1 MWRRVHLDLCLTGW
15 AHPHAAVETTRTP
28 VPDDDAST
36 RRDGAVAGARTQPPG
51 RSKLT
56 FPDLPRLEL
65 DQLLAQLVDRAQEV
79 MATQGR
85 LRGLLHAHQVIT
97 GGLSLPV
104 VLLRI
109 AEAARELVGARYAA
123 LGVLAPEGGLAEFVH
138 TGMSDGLVAEIGHL
152 PQGKGLLG
160 ALVDHPEPIRL
171 ARIADDPR
179 SCGFPPGHPPM
190 NSFLG
195 VPIRIRDEVFGNL
208 YLAESTRGAFSAD
221 DEELVGALAATAA
234 AVIDNARLYEA
245 ARARGEWLQASAAIT
260 RRLLSTDVDDANT
273 LRLIADHARE
283 VARADVVTVQLPD
296 DDTDDGGSLC
306 VEVAVGADAGGRCG
320 RRTPLEG
327 SLSGQVFTTGTPLRV
342 TCLDERP
349 PLGAPALDAGPVL
362 LVPLLGS
369 QTVHGVLTAAR
380 RHDRPSFTA
389 EDLDLAT
396 GFANQAAVALE
407 LARARADQQ
416 RAALLDER
424 ERIAADL
431 HDHVIQRLFASGL
444 SLQALAATLGP
455 GRATDRV
462 LATVADLDAT
472 ISQIR
477 TAIFA
482 LQQVPQ
488 TPLRG
493 LRARLL
499 DVVDD
504 VTPALG
510 FDPTVRFSGLVD
522 TLPDAVADDLL
533 AVLREALTNTA
544 RHADATS
551 ADVDLTASPDRVTLE
566 VRDDGIGIGQTT
578 RRSGLANLHHRADH
592 HRGTLTLR
600 SAGTSG
606 TDLTWSVPLG

>member
-1 MWRRVHLDLCLTGW
+1 
-15 AHPHAAVETTRTP
+15 

-36 RRDGAVAGARTQPPG
+36 RLEGGAVSRGRTTPAGSRT
-51 RSKLT
+51 RLT

-104 VLLRI
+104 VLHRI

-138 TGMSDGLVAEIGHL
+138 TGMAADLVDEIGHL

-190 NSFLG
+190 DSFLG

-306 VEVAVGADAGGRCG
+306 VEVAVGSIANGMGGQ
-320 RRTPLEG
+320 RTPLLG
-327 SLSGQVFTTGTPLRV
+327 SLSGQVFTTGRPLRV
-342 TCLDERP
+342 ISSDERP
-349 PLGAPALDAGPVL
+349 PLGSPALDGLDIGPVL

-369 QTVHGVLTAAR
+369 QTAHGVLTAAR
-380 RHDRPSFTA
+380 RQGGPSFTP

-416 RAALLDER
+416 RAALFDER

-488 TPLRG
+488 TPSGG

-504 VTPALG
+504 VAPALG
-510 FDPTVRFSGLVD
+510 FDPAVRFSGLVD
-522 TLPDAVADDLL
+522 TLPDTIADDLL

-544 RHADATS
+544 RHAHATS
-551 ADVDLTASPDRVTLE
+551 ANVDLSVTSDRVTLE
-566 VRDDGIGIGQTT
+566 VRDDGTGIGDTT
-578 RRSGLANLHHRADH
+578 RRSGLANLHRRADH
-592 HRGTLTLR
+592 HHGTLTIR
-600 SAGTSG
+600 SADASG
-606 TDLTWSVPLG
+606 THLIWNVPLG

>member
-1 MWRRVHLDLCLTGW
+1 
-15 AHPHAAVETTRTP
+15 
-28 VPDDDAST
+28 
-36 RRDGAVAGARTQPPG
+36 
-51 RSKLT
+51 
-56 FPDLPRLEL
+56 
-65 DQLLAQLVDRAQEV
+65 
-79 MATQGR
+79 
-85 LRGLLHAHQVIT
+85 
-97 GGLSLPV
+97 
-104 VLLRI
+104 
-109 AEAARELVGARYAA
+109 
-123 LGVLAPEGGLAEFVH
+123 
-138 TGMSDGLVAEIGHL
+138 
-152 PQGKGLLG
+152 
-160 ALVDHPEPIRL
+160 
-171 ARIADDPR
+171 
-179 SCGFPPGHPPM
+179 
-190 NSFLG
+190 
-195 VPIRIRDEVFGNL
+195 
-208 YLAESTRGAFSAD
+208 
-221 DEELVGALAATAA
+221 
-234 AVIDNARLYEA
+234 VIDNARLYEA

-273 LRLIADHARE
+273 LRLIAEHARE

-306 VEVAVGADAGGRCG
+306 VEVAVGSVPDGMCG
-320 RRTPLEG
+320 RRTPLLG
-327 SLSGQVFTTGTPLRV
+327 SLPGQVFTTGRPLRV
-342 TCLDERP
+342 TSPDERP
-349 PLGAPALDAGPVL
+349 ALGAPALDGLDTGPVL

-380 RHDRPSFTA
+380 RPARPSFTA

-396 GFANQAAVALE
+396 GFASQAAVALE

-455 GRATDRV
+455 GRAADRV

-472 ISQIR
+472 IGQIR

-488 TPLRG
+488 SPSRG
-493 LRARLL
+493 LRGRLL

-510 FDPTVRFSGLVD
+510 FDPAVRFSGLVD
-522 TLPDAVADDLL
+522 TLPDTVADDLL

-544 RHADATS
+544 RHAHATR
-551 ADVDLTASPDRVTLE
+551 AEVDLTAASDRVTLE
-566 VRDDGIGIGQTT
+566 VRDDGTGIGETT
-578 RRSGLANLHHRADH
+578 RRSGLANLDHRADRH
-592 HRGTLTLR
+592 GGTLTLG

-606 TDLTWSVPLG
+606 THLTWSVPLG